1 MQSGDYAPH
10 VSEKVYETG
19 SANPCIS
26 NDNLSAAQPLPIY
39 NDLSPTTSESPVT
52 KAKTKKK
59 GKKKK
64 KVTKVIVI
72 QEEVTDSSGN
82 NQNNA
87 INNNLASS
95 IENNG
100 GQVIIVNNPAQKK
113 EIIGIQFPCCIAY
126 LVLFIN
132 FILPGIGTMIGSCF
146 ITDPVLK
153 ASFCCSGCYELFMS
167 FLLVGWCFAL
177 CHSFMFIGAAH
188 SGMTFE
194 EYHRI
199 MNKDPF

>member
-1 MQSGDYAPH
+1 MQSGDYASH

-39 NDLSPTTSESPVT
+39 NDIYPTTSGPPIT
-52 KAKTKKK
+52 IANTKKK

-64 KVTKVIVI
+64 KVTKIIVV
-72 QEEVTDSSGN
+72 QEESTDSSGN
-82 NQNNA
+82 IQNNI
-87 INNNLASS
+87 INNNLS
-95 IENNG
+95 NNNQNNS
-100 GQVIIVNNPAQKK
+100 GQIIIVNNPSQKQ
-113 EIIGIQFPCCIAY
+113 EIIGVQFPCCMAY
-126 LVLFIN
+126 LILFIN
-132 FILPGIGTMIGSCF
+132 LILPGVGTMIGSCF

-153 ASFCCSGCYELFMS
+153 ASFCCSGCYELCMS

-188 SGMTFE
+188 SGKTFE